1 MTPSPEA
8 TDRFLKRVKTLAR
21 ERSCAFVY
29 VIGREEGPVKVGIS
43 SNPRKRLSQ
52 IKTACPFAA
61 ELLHVEPMLDRNHA
75 RYHEEMFHGVYAEK
89 RLNGE
94 WFDLDADLAIEQVE
108 NSLETEAYFYVRR
121 ELERGAQ

>member
-8 TDRFLKRVKTLAR
+8 TEFFLNEVKAAAKAR
-21 ERSCAFVY
+21 QSAFVY

-52 IKTACPFAA
+52 IRTACPFHA
-61 ELLHVEPMLDRNHA
+61 ELLHVEPMLDRWHA
-75 RYHEEMFHGVYAEK
+75 RYHEEMFHGVYEEK

-94 WFDLDADLAIEQVE
+94 WFDLDAELAIEQVE
-108 NSLETEAYFYVRR
+108 TSLEIEAYFYARAA
-121 ELERGAQ
+121 LERATQ